1 MAGGGGG
8 GGGGRGRKELSN
20 NGLVQLEGRWK
31 AFTLMSR
38 RFHLGFVWDGVR
50 LGGGGGRGGN
60 GWPEC
65 SNYSCFIVSKRF

>member
-1 MAGGGGG
+1 M
-8 GGGGRGRKELSN
+8 LSLQGQKYTVLIARSAEI